1 MIEALKA
8 VGVDDDEVVLAINWV
23 MMNFL
28 RDLQEQLGN
37 RIVYSQEAE
46 PMDHGGEAT
55 IMVTKVDEPSKYGV
69 VVMDE
74 ETGCVHCFVEKPQQF
89 VATN

>member
-1 MIEALKA
+1 MLMYLLHKNLC
-8 VGVDDDEVVLAINWV
+8 GCWQV

-37 RIVYSQEAE
+37 RIVCSQEAE

-55 IMVTKVDEPSKYGV
+55 IMVTKVCSLCSDIVLPSILR
-69 VVMDE
+69 
-74 ETGCVHCFVEKPQQF
+74 
-89 VATN
+89 